1 MQHTHLFMPL
11 ALISAMAA
19 VQQVYAADEFIVRD
33 IKIDGLVRLTPTNV
47 YGMLPVNAGDRVND
61 TTIANAIRALYATGL
76 FDDIKASQEADVLIF
91 TVVER
96 PLISKVEFKGNKLI
110 PKEALEEG
118 LKKMGIAEGEVLKKS
133 ALQTIET
140 ELEQQYMQQG
150 RYDADVKVITTAKPN
165 NRVDLTV
172 DFVEG
177 KAAKVVDI
185 NIIGNTVFQ
194 ESEIKQAFAV
204 KESGWSSI
212 VTRND
217 RYAREKMAA
226 SLEALRALY
235 LNKGYINFNI
245 TNSNLNLS
253 EDKKNIFVEVAVE
266 EGEQFKFG
274 ETKFLGDA
282 LYKPEELKALKIYK
296 DGETYSQ
303 EKVNAVKQLLLRKY
317 GNAGYYYAEV
327 NMVPEINKETKL
339 VDLNYYINPGQQVT
353 VRRIN
358 FMGNT
363 KTADEVLRREMR
375 QMEGALASNEKIDLS
390 KVRLERTGFF
400 KTVDIK
406 PARIPNVSDQ
416 VDLNI
421 NVEEQHS
428 GTSTLAVGFSQSGG
442 VTFQAGLSQTNFLGT
457 GNSVA
462 IDLSRSETQDYYNL
476 SVTDPYFTIDG
487 VRRGYN
493 MYYRKTKL
501 DDNYNVNNYVTDSL
515 GGGITFGYPID
526 ENQSISAGLN
536 IDQTDVTTGPY
547 VSTYVRDYLLANGG
561 KAKGQGKYCSTDKLM
576 SQREIEKARDGV
588 NYVEPNPIP
597 AGYDDALCVNTANAN
612 ADVGFTPFDNQFG
625 GDFLTYNLNLGWSF
639 NTLNRPVFPTNG
651 MSHRVNAEIAL
662 PGSDVEY
669 QKLTYDAQAF
679 LPLPYDFVLR
689 GYGKLGYGN
698 DLPFYKNF
706 YAGGFGSVR
715 GYDNSTLGPK
725 YPAVT
730 NNESRNI
737 DYNPE
742 EVGGN
747 ALIQFGAELALPL
760 PFKGDWTRQVRP
772 VLFAEGAQVFDTQC
786 SIPSGKLYLAGT
798 PTDPGVDAKKYCE
811 DNFGF
816 DAENMRYSVGV
827 GFTWITMIGPLSLS
841 YAYPLND
848 KPGDQTKNIQFEIG
862 RTF

>member
-11 ALISAMAA
+11 ALVSAMAA
-19 VQQVYAADEFIVRD
+19 TQQVYAADEFIARD
-33 IKIDGLVRLTPTNV
+33 IKIDGLVRLTPANV
-47 YGMLPVNAGDRVND
+47 YGMIPVNSGDRVNEAVL
-61 TTIANAIRALYATGL
+61 ANAIRSLYATGL
-76 FDDIKASQEADVLIF
+76 FDDIQASREADTLVF
-91 TVVER
+91 KVVER
-96 PLISKVEFKGNKLI
+96 PIISKVEFKGNKLI
-110 PKEALEEG
+110 PKEALEDG
-118 LKKMGIAEGEVLKKS
+118 LKKMGVAEGEVLKKS
-133 ALQTIET
+133 ALQTLES

-150 RYDADVKVITTAKPN
+150 RYDADVRVITTARPN

-172 DFVEG
+172 EFVEG

-185 NIIGNTVFQ
+185 NIIGNTVFK
-194 ESEIKQAFAV
+194 ESDIKQAFAV
-204 KESGWSSI
+204 KESSWSSI

-245 TNSNLNLS
+245 TNSSLNLS
-253 EDKKNIFVEVAVE
+253 EDKKHIFVEVSVD

-274 ETKFLGDA
+274 ESKFLGDA
-282 LYKPEELKALKIYK
+282 LYKPEELTALKIYK

-327 NMVPEINKETKL
+327 NIVPQIDKETKL

-358 FMGNT
+358 FAGNS

-400 KTVDIK
+400 KTVDVK
-406 PARIPNVSDQ
+406 PVRIPNVPDQ
-416 VDLNI
+416 IDLNV

-442 VTFQAGLSQTNFLGT
+442 VTFQAGLSQTNFMGT

-501 DDNYNVNNYVTDSL
+501 DEDYNVNNYVTDSL
-515 GGGITFGYPID
+515 GGGINFGYPID

-536 IDQTDVTTGPY
+536 IDQTEVTTGPY
-547 VSTYVRDYLLANGG
+547 VSTYVRDYLLAHGG
-561 KAKGQGKYCSTDKLM
+561 KTKSTSTYCMVDLVPDSEGVYVCPDGQTSAPYGS
-576 SQREIEKARDGV
+576 E
-588 NYVEPNPIP
+588 
-597 AGYDDALCVNTANAN
+597 
-612 ADVGFTPFDNQFG
+612 FT
-625 GDFLTYNLNLGWSF
+625 GDFLTYNLNLGWSY
-639 NTLNRPVFPTNG
+639 NTLNRPVFPTSG
-651 MSHRVNAEIAL
+651 MSHRVNGEIAL

-669 QKLTYDAQAF
+669 QKLTYDAQAYF
-679 LPLPYDFVLR
+679 PLGKDFVLR

-706 YAGGFGSVR
+706 YAGGYGSVR

-725 YPAVT
+725 YPGVYFSDIGKT
-730 NNESRNI
+730 DPS
-737 DYNPE
+737 PE

-747 ALIQFGAELALPL
+747 ALVQFGTELALPV
-760 PFKGDWTRQVRP
+760 PFKGDWARQVRP
-772 VLFAEGAQVFDTQC
+772 VIFAEGAQVFDTQC
-786 SIPSGKLYLAGT
+786 NVSNNDIFVNGDSVSSKQ
-798 PTDPGVDAKKYCE
+798 YCE

-816 DAENMRYSVGV
+816 DFGNMRYSVGV

-841 YAYPLND
+841 YAYPLNE
-848 KPGDQTKNIQFEIG
+848 KPGDETKNIQFEIG

>member
-11 ALISAMAA
+11 ALVSAMAA
-19 VQQVYAADEFIVRD
+19 VQQVYAVDEFIVRD
-33 IKIDGLVRLTPTNV
+33 IQIDGLVRLTPANV
-47 YGMLPVNAGDRVND
+47 YGMIPVNSGDRVND
-61 TTIANAIRALYATGL
+61 ATIANAIRSLYATGL
-76 FDDIKASQEADVLIF
+76 FDDIKAAQQDDTLVF
-91 TVVER
+91 QVVER
-96 PLISKVEFKGNKLI
+96 PIISKVEFKGNKLI

-118 LKKMGIAEGEVLKKS
+118 LKKMGVAEGEVLKKS
-133 ALQTIET
+133 ALQTLES

-150 RYDADVKVITTAKPN
+150 RYDADVKVITTARPN
-165 NRVDLTV
+165 NRVDLTIE
-172 DFVEG
+172 FIEG
-177 KAAKVVDI
+177 KAAKVFDI
-185 NIIGNTVFQ
+185 NIIGNTVFKD
-194 ESEIKQAFAV
+194 SEIKQAFAV
-204 KESGWSSI
+204 KESGWASVIS
-212 VTRND
+212 RND

-235 LNKGYINFNI
+235 LNRGYINFNI
-245 TNSNLNLS
+245 NNSSLNLS
-253 EDKKNIFVEVAVE
+253 EDKQHIFIEVSID

-274 ETKFLGDA
+274 QTKFLGDA
-282 LYKPEELKALKIYK
+282 LYAPEELKALQIYK

-327 NMVPEINKETKL
+327 NVVPQINEETKQ

-358 FMGNT
+358 FSGNT

-406 PARIPNVSDQ
+406 PVRVPNVPDQ
-416 VDLNI
+416 VDLNVA
-421 NVEEQHS
+421 VEEQHS

-457 GNSVA
+457 GNAVS

-501 DDNYNVNNYVTDSL
+501 DDDYNVNNYVTDSF
-515 GGGITFGYPID
+515 GGGINFGYPID

-536 IDQTDVTTGPY
+536 IDQTEVTTGPY

-561 KAKGQGKYCSTDKLM
+561 RTTQSEPYCLDANIEVGEKCQNWSDPKGTEFK
-576 SQREIEKARDGV
+576 
-588 NYVEPNPIP
+588 
-597 AGYDDALCVNTANAN
+597 
-612 ADVGFTPFDNQFG
+612 
-625 GDFLTYNLNLGWSF
+625 GDFLTYNLSLGWSY
-639 NTLNRPVFPTNG
+639 NTLNRPIFPTTG

-669 QKLTYDAQAF
+669 QKVTYDAQAYY
-679 LPLPYDFVLR
+679 PLGKDFVLR

-698 DLPFYKNF
+698 DLPFYKNY
-706 YAGGFGSVR
+706 YAGGYGSVR

-725 YPAVT
+725 YDGVYFSDRGQKDP
-730 NNESRNI
+730 S
-737 DYNPE
+737 PE

-747 ALIQFGAELALPL
+747 ALVQFGTELALPV
-760 PFKGDWTRQVRP
+760 PFKGDWARQVRP
-772 VLFAEGAQVFDTQC
+772 VIFAEGAQVFDTQC
-786 SIPSGKLYLAGT
+786 DVQATDAGRQ
-798 PTDPGVDAKKYCE
+798 YCK
-811 DNFGF
+811 DNYGF
-816 DAENMRYSVGV
+816 DFGEMRYSVGV

-841 YAYPLND
+841 YAYPLNE
-848 KPGDQTKNIQFEIG
+848 KPGDETKNIQFEIG

>member
-11 ALISAMAA
+11 ALISAMAT
-19 VQQVYAADEFIVRD
+19 VQQVYAAEDYIVRD
-33 IKIDGLVRLTPTNV
+33 IKVDGLVRLTPANV
-47 YGMLPVNAGDRVND
+47 YGMIPLNSGDRVSD
-61 TTIANAIRALYATGL
+61 AALANAIRSLYATGL
-76 FDDIKASQEADVLIF
+76 FDDIKTEKQGDTLVF
-91 TVVER
+91 KVVER

-118 LKKMGIAEGEVLKKS
+118 LKKMGITEGEVLKKS
-133 ALQTIET
+133 ALQTVES

-150 RYDADVKVITTAKPN
+150 RYDADVKVVTTAKPN
-165 NRVDLTV
+165 NRVDLTIE
-172 DFVEG
+172 FFEG

-185 NIIGNTVFQ
+185 NIIGNTVFK
-194 ESEIKQAFAV
+194 ESEIEQAFAV
-204 KESGWSSI
+204 KESGWTSI
-212 VTRND
+212 ISRND

-226 SLEALRALY
+226 SLESLRALY

-245 TNSNLNLS
+245 NHSSLNLS
-253 EDKKNIFVEVAVE
+253 EDKKNIFVEVSVD

-282 LYKPEELKALKIYK
+282 LYTPAELKALQIYK
-296 DGETYSQ
+296 DGDIYSQ

-327 NMVPEINKETKL
+327 NVVPQIDKETHL
-339 VDLNYYINPGQQVT
+339 VDLNYYVNPGQQVT

-358 FMGNT
+358 FTGNT

-406 PARIPNVSDQ
+406 PARVPNTADQ

-442 VTFQAGLSQTNFLGT
+442 ITFQAGLSQTNFMGT

-462 IDLSRSETQDYYNL
+462 IDLSRSQTQDYYNL

-501 DDNYNVNNYVTDSL
+501 DEDYNVNNYVTDSF
-515 GGGITFGYPID
+515 GGGINFGYPID
-526 ENQSISAGLN
+526 ENQSVSAGLN
-536 IDQTDVTTGPY
+536 IDQTEVTTGPY
-547 VSTYVRDYLLANGG
+547 VSTYVRDYLLAHGG
-561 KAKGQGKYCSTDKLM
+561 KATGKAEDVCIGT
-576 SQREIEKARDGV
+576 IENLYED
-588 NYVEPNPIP
+588 
-597 AGYDDALCVNTANAN
+597 TANPTKITGTKCN
-612 ADVGFTPFDNQFG
+612 GQTVDYDNEFN
-625 GDFLTYNLNLGWSF
+625 GDFLTYNLNLGWSY
-639 NTLNRPVFPTNG
+639 NTLNRPVFPTSG
-651 MSHRVNAEIAL
+651 MSHRINGEIAL

-669 QKLTYDAQAF
+669 QKLTYDAQAYF
-679 LPLPYDFVLR
+679 PLGKDFVLR

-725 YPAVT
+725 YPGVT
-730 NNESRNI
+730 YSESRSKDN
-737 DYNPE
+737 DYE

-747 ALIQFGAELALPL
+747 ALIQFGTELALPL

-786 SIPSGKLYLAGT
+786 DVPSGQLYMTGSK
-798 PTDPGVDAKKYCE
+798 TDAGVDAKQYCK

-816 DAENMRYSVGV
+816 ELDNMRYSVGV

-848 KPGDQTKNIQFEIG
+848 KDGDETKNIQFEIG

>member
-1 MQHTHLFMPL
+1 
-11 ALISAMAA
+11 MAVA
-19 VQQVYAADEFIVRD
+19 QQVYAADEFIVQD
-33 IKIDGLVRLTPTNV
+33 IKFDGLVRLTPDNV
-47 YGMLPVNAGDRVND
+47 YGLVPINSGDRVND
-61 TTIANAIRALYATGL
+61 PIISNAIRSLYASGL
-76 FDDIKASQEADVLIF
+76 FDDIKAVQQGNTLVF
-91 TVVER
+91 QVVER
-96 PLISKVEFKGNKLI
+96 PVISKIELKGNKLI
-110 PKEALEEG
+110 PKEALEDG
-118 LKKMGIAEGEVLKKS
+118 LKKMGLAEGEVLKKS

-150 RYDADVKVITTAKPN
+150 RYDADITVKTTPRPN
-165 NRVDLTV
+165 NRVELLI

-177 KAAKVVDI
+177 KAAKVFDI
-185 NIIGNTVFQ
+185 NIIGNTVFK
-194 ESEIKQAFAV
+194 ESDIKQAFAV
-204 KESGWSSI
+204 KESGWSSVI
-212 VTRND
+212 SRND

-226 SLEALRALY
+226 SLEALRAMY
-235 LNKGYINFNI
+235 LNRGYINFNI
-245 TNSNLNLS
+245 TNSSLNLS
-253 EDKKNIFVEVAVE
+253 EDKKNVFIEVSVD

-274 ETKFLGDA
+274 QTKYLGDA
-282 LYKPEELKALKIYK
+282 LYKTEELQALQIFKE
-296 DGETYSQ
+296 GEIYSQ

-327 NMVPEINKETKL
+327 NVVPQINNDTKM

-358 FMGNT
+358 FTGNN

-406 PARIPNVSDQ
+406 PARIPGSPDQ
-416 VDLNI
+416 VDLNVA
-421 NVEEQHS
+421 VEEQHS

-457 GNSVA
+457 GNSVS

-476 SVTDPYFTIDG
+476 SVMDPYFTIDG

-493 MYYRKTKL
+493 LYYRKTKL
-501 DDNYNVNNYVTDSL
+501 DDDYNVNNYVTDSF
-515 GGGITFGYPID
+515 GGGINFGYPID
-526 ENQSISAGLN
+526 ENQSVSMGLN
-536 IDQTDVTTGPY
+536 IDQTEVTTGPY
-547 VSTYVRDYLLANGG
+547 VSTYVRDYLLSKGG
-561 KAKGQGKYCSTDKLM
+561 KATNRRTDVCTAYLY
-576 SQREIEKARDGV
+576 SQADLDVLDKKPR
-588 NYVEPNPIP
+588 PTNPP
-597 AGYDDALCVNTANAN
+597 EGYDIKDKCLDADRQTA
-612 ADVGFTPFDNQFG
+612 DLVDFDDQFK
-625 GDFLTYNLNLGWSF
+625 GDFLTYNLNLGWSY
-639 NTLNRPVFPTNG
+639 NTLNRPMFPTSG
-651 MSHRVNAEIAL
+651 MSHRINGEVAL

-679 LPLPYDFVLR
+679 FPLGKDFILR

-706 YAGGFGSVR
+706 FAGGFGSVR
-715 GYDNSTLGPK
+715 GYENSTLGPR
-725 YPAVT
+725 YPGVT
-730 NNESRNI
+730 FNETNQR
-737 DYNPE
+737 DWDPE

-747 ALIQFGAELALPL
+747 ALVQFGTELVLPI
-760 PFKGDWTRQVRP
+760 PFKGDWARQVRP

-786 SIPSGKLYLAGT
+786 DVPRGEIYVNSQVGR
-798 PTDPGVDAKKYCE
+798 VDAKQYCK

-816 DAENMRYSVGV
+816 DVDNMRYSVGA

-841 YAYPLND
+841 YAYPLNKKD
-848 KPGDQTKNIQFEIG
+848 GDETKNIQFEIG

>member
-11 ALISAMAA
+11 ALVSAMAA

-33 IKIDGLVRLTPTNV
+33 IKIDGLVRLTPANV
-47 YGMLPVNAGDRVND
+47 YTMLPVHSGDRVDDQAISNS
-61 TTIANAIRALYATGL
+61 IRALYASGM
-76 FDDIKASQEADVLIF
+76 FDDIKASKQGDTLVF

-96 PLISKVEFKGNKLI
+96 PLISKIELKGNKLI

-118 LKKMGIAEGEVLKKS
+118 LKKMGLAEGEVLKKS
-133 ALQTIET
+133 TLQTVES
-140 ELEQQYMQQG
+140 ELEQQYVQQG
-150 RYDADVKVITTAKPN
+150 RYDADVKVTTTAKPN
-165 NRVDLTV
+165 NRVDLLLE
-172 DFVEG
+172 FNEG

-185 NIIGNTVFQ
+185 NVIGNTVFSDSDIQ
-194 ESEIKQAFAV
+194 QAFAV
-204 KESGWSSI
+204 KESSWSSI
-212 VTRND
+212 VSRND

-235 LNKGYINFNI
+235 LNAGYINFDI
-245 TNSNLNLS
+245 TNSSLNLS
-253 EDKKNIFVEVAVE
+253 EDKNRIFIEVSVN

-282 LYKPEELKALKIYK
+282 LYKPEELKAMQIYK
-296 DGETYSQ
+296 DGATYSQ

-327 NMVPEINKETKL
+327 NVVPQINNETRV

-358 FMGNT
+358 FTGNT
-363 KTADEVLRREMR
+363 KTSDEVLRREMR
-375 QMEGALASNEKIDLS
+375 QIEGALASNEKIDLS
-390 KVRLERTGFF
+390 KVRLERTGYF

-406 PARIPNVSDQ
+406 PTRIPNMPDQ
-416 VDLNI
+416 VDLNV

-428 GTSTLAVGFSQSGG
+428 GTSTLAVGYSQSGG
-442 VTFQAGLSQTNFLGT
+442 VTFQAGLSQTNFMGT

-501 DDNYNVNNYVTDSL
+501 DSDYNVNNYVTDSL
-515 GGGITFGYPID
+515 GGGINFGYPID

-547 VSTYVRDYLLANGG
+547 VSTYVRDYLLAHGG
-561 KAKGQGKYCSTDKLM
+561 KVK
-576 SQREIEKARDGV
+576 
-588 NYVEPNPIP
+588 
-597 AGYDDALCVNTANAN
+597 NTATYCLVDLTEAN
-612 ADVGFTPFDNQFG
+612 NYTCPDGSVSNPYDSEFT
-625 GDFLTYNLNLGWSF
+625 GDFLTYNFTLGWSY
-639 NTLNRPVFPTNG
+639 NTLNRPQFPTSG
-651 MSHRVNAEIAL
+651 QSHRVNAEIAL

-669 QKLTYDAQAF
+669 QKITYDAQAF
-679 LPLPYDFVLR
+679 LPLGKDFVLR
-689 GYGKLGYGN
+689 GYGN

-706 YAGGFGSVR
+706 YAGGYGSVR

-725 YPAVT
+725 YDGVYYTETGQTDP
-730 NNESRNI
+730 S
-737 DYNPE
+737 PE

-747 ALIQFGAELALPL
+747 ALVQFGTELALPL

-786 SIPSGKLYLAGT
+786 DVFT
-798 PTDPGVDAKKYCE
+798 TDAAKQTCKDEY
-811 DNFGF
+811 GF
-816 DAENMRYSVGV
+816 DLGNMRYSVGV

-841 YAYPLND
+841 YAFPLND
-848 KPGDQTKNIQFEIG
+848 KPGDETKEIQFEIG

>member
-1 MQHTHLFMPL
+1 
-11 ALISAMAA
+11 
-19 VQQVYAADEFIVRD
+19 
-33 IKIDGLVRLTPTNV
+33 
-47 YGMLPVNAGDRVND
+47 
-61 TTIANAIRALYATGL
+61 
-76 FDDIKASQEADVLIF
+76 
-91 TVVER
+91 
-96 PLISKVEFKGNKLI
+96 
-110 PKEALEEG
+110 
-118 LKKMGIAEGEVLKKS
+118 
-133 ALQTIET
+133 
-140 ELEQQYMQQG
+140 
-150 RYDADVKVITTAKPN
+150 
-165 NRVDLTV
+165 
-172 DFVEG
+172 
-177 KAAKVVDI
+177 
-185 NIIGNTVFQ
+185 
-194 ESEIKQAFAV
+194 
-204 KESGWSSI
+204 
-212 VTRND
+212 
-217 RYAREKMAA
+217 MAA
-226 SLEALRALY
+226 SLESLRALY

-245 TNSNLNLS
+245 NHSSLNLS
-253 EDKKNIFVEVAVE
+253 EDKKNIFVEVSVD

-282 LYKPEELKALKIYK
+282 LYTPAELKALQIYK
-296 DGETYSQ
+296 DGDIYSQ

-327 NMVPEINKETKL
+327 NVVPQIDKETHL
-339 VDLNYYINPGQQVT
+339 VDLNYYVNPGQQVT

-358 FMGNT
+358 FTGNT

-406 PARIPNVSDQ
+406 PARVPNTADQ

-442 VTFQAGLSQTNFLGT
+442 ITFQAGLSQTNFMGT

-462 IDLSRSETQDYYNL
+462 IDLSRSQTQDYYNL

-501 DDNYNVNNYVTDSL
+501 DEDYNVNNYVTDSF
-515 GGGITFGYPID
+515 GGGINFGYPID

-536 IDQTDVTTGPY
+536 IDQTEVTTGPY
-547 VSTYVRDYLLANGG
+547 VSTYVRDYLLAHGG
-561 KAKGQGKYCSTDKLM
+561 KATGKAEDVCIGTIENLYEDPADPTKITGTKCNGQTVD
-576 SQREIEKARDGV
+576 
-588 NYVEPNPIP
+588 
-597 AGYDDALCVNTANAN
+597 YDNEFN
-612 ADVGFTPFDNQFG
+612 
-625 GDFLTYNLNLGWSF
+625 GDFLTYNLNLGWSY
-639 NTLNRPVFPTNG
+639 NTLNRPVFPTSG
-651 MSHRVNAEIAL
+651 MSHRVNGEIAL

-669 QKLTYDAQAF
+669 QKLTYDAQAYF
-679 LPLPYDFVLR
+679 PLGKDFVLR

-715 GYDNSTLGPK
+715 GYDNSTLGTK
-725 YPAVT
+725 YPGVT
-730 NNESRNI
+730 YSESRSKNN
-737 DYNPE
+737 DYE

-747 ALIQFGAELALPL
+747 ALIQFGTELALPL

-772 VLFAEGAQVFDTQC
+772 VIFAEGAQVFDTQC
-786 SIPSGKLYLAGT
+786 DVPSGQLYMTGSK
-798 PTDPGVDAKKYCE
+798 TDAGVDAKQYCK

-816 DAENMRYSVGV
+816 ELDNMRYSVGV

-848 KPGDQTKNIQFEIG
+848 KEGDETKNIQFEIG

>member
-11 ALISAMAA
+11 ALVSAMAA

-33 IKIDGLVRLTPTNV
+33 IKIDGLVRLTPANV
-47 YGMLPVNAGDRVND
+47 YTMLPVSSGDRVDDQAISNS
-61 TTIANAIRALYATGL
+61 IRALYASGM
-76 FDDIKASQEADVLIF
+76 FDDIKASKEGDTLVFKVI
-91 TVVER
+91 ER
-96 PLISKVEFKGNKLI
+96 PLISKIELKGNKLI

-118 LKKMGIAEGEVLKKS
+118 LKKMGLAEGEVLKKS
-133 ALQTIET
+133 TLQTVES
-140 ELEQQYMQQG
+140 ELEQQYVQQG
-150 RYDADVKVITTAKPN
+150 RYDADVKVTTTARPN
-165 NRVDLTV
+165 NRVDLLLE
-172 DFVEG
+172 FNEG

-185 NIIGNTVFQ
+185 NVIGNTVFSDSDIQ
-194 ESEIKQAFAV
+194 QAFAV
-204 KESGWSSI
+204 KESSWSSI
-212 VTRND
+212 VSRND

-235 LNKGYINFNI
+235 LNAGYINFDI
-245 TNSNLNLS
+245 TNSSLNLS
-253 EDKKNIFVEVAVE
+253 EDKKRIFIEVSVS
-266 EGEQFKFG
+266 EGQQFKFG
-274 ETKFLGDA
+274 ESKFLGDA
-282 LYKPEELKALKIYK
+282 LYKPEELKAMQIYK
-296 DGETYSQ
+296 DGSTYSQ

-327 NMVPEINKETKL
+327 NVVPQINNEARQ

-358 FMGNT
+358 FTGNT
-363 KTADEVLRREMR
+363 KTSDEVLRREMR

-390 KVRLERTGFF
+390 KVRLERTGYF
-400 KTVDIK
+400 KTVEVK
-406 PARIPNVSDQ
+406 PTRIPNMPDQ
-416 VDLNI
+416 VDLNV

-428 GTSTLAVGFSQSGG
+428 GTSTLAVGYSQSGG
-442 VTFQAGLSQTNFLGT
+442 ITFQAGLSQTNFMGT

-501 DDNYNVNNYVTDSL
+501 DSDYNVNNYVTDSL
-515 GGGITFGYPID
+515 GGGINFGYPID
-526 ENQSISAGLN
+526 ENQSVSAGLN
-536 IDQTDVTTGPY
+536 IDQTEVTTGPY
-547 VSTYVRDYLLANGG
+547 VSTYVRDYLKAHGG
-561 KAKGQGKYCSTDKLM
+561 KVK
-576 SQREIEKARDGV
+576 
-588 NYVEPNPIP
+588 
-597 AGYDDALCVNTANAN
+597 NTATYCLVDLTEDN
-612 ADVGFTPFDNQFG
+612 DYTCPDGQTSDPYESEFT
-625 GDFLTYNLNLGWSF
+625 GDFLTYNLTLGWSY
-639 NTLNRPVFPTNG
+639 NTLNRPVFPTTG
-651 MSHRVNAEIAL
+651 QSHRVNAEVAL

-669 QKLTYDAQAF
+669 QKITYDAQAF
-679 LPLPYDFVLR
+679 LPLGKDFVLR

-706 YAGGFGSVR
+706 YAGGYGSVR

-725 YPAVT
+725 YDGVYYSETGQTDP
-730 NNESRNI
+730 S
-737 DYNPE
+737 PE

-747 ALIQFGAELALPL
+747 ALVQFGTELALPL

-786 SIPSGKLYLAGT
+786 DVFSTEA
-798 PTDPGVDAKKYCE
+798 AKQTCKDEY
-811 DNFGF
+811 GF
-816 DAENMRYSVGV
+816 DLGNMRYSVGV

-841 YAYPLND
+841 YAFPLND
-848 KPGDQTKNIQFEIG
+848 KQGDQTKELQFEIG

>member
-11 ALISAMAA
+11 ALISAMAT
-19 VQQVYAADEFIVRD
+19 VQQVYAAEDYIVRD
-33 IKIDGLVRLTPTNV
+33 IKVDGLVRLTPANV
-47 YGMLPVNAGDRVND
+47 YGMIPLNSGDRVSD
-61 TTIANAIRALYATGL
+61 AALANAIRSLYATGL
-76 FDDIKASQEADVLIF
+76 FDDIKTEKQGDTLVF
-91 TVVER
+91 KVVER

-118 LKKMGIAEGEVLKKS
+118 LKKMGITEGEVLKKS
-133 ALQTIET
+133 ALQTVES

-150 RYDADVKVITTAKPN
+150 RYDADVKVVTTAKPN
-165 NRVDLTV
+165 NRVDLTIE
-172 DFVEG
+172 FVEG

-185 NIIGNTVFQ
+185 NIIGNTVFK
-194 ESEIKQAFAV
+194 ESEIEQAFAV
-204 KESGWSSI
+204 KESGWTSI
-212 VTRND
+212 ISRND

-226 SLEALRALY
+226 SLESLRALY

-245 TNSNLNLS
+245 NHSSLNLS
-253 EDKKNIFVEVAVE
+253 EDKKNIFVEVSVD

-282 LYKPEELKALKIYK
+282 LYTPAELKALQIYK
-296 DGETYSQ
+296 DGDIYSQ

-327 NMVPEINKETKL
+327 NVVPQIDKETHL
-339 VDLNYYINPGQQVT
+339 VDLNYYVNPGQQVT

-358 FMGNT
+358 FTGNT

-406 PARIPNVSDQ
+406 PARVPNTADQ

-457 GNSVA
+457 GNSVS

-501 DDNYNVNNYVTDSL
+501 DEDYNVNNYVTDSF
-515 GGGITFGYPID
+515 GGGINFGYPID
-526 ENQSISAGLN
+526 ENQSVSAGLN
-536 IDQTDVTTGPY
+536 IDQTEVTTGNG
-547 VSTYVRDYLLANGG
+547 VSTYVRDYLLANDG
-561 KAKGQGKYCSTDKLM
+561 KEIGKSEYCID
-576 SQREIEKARDGV
+576 
-588 NYVEPNPIP
+588 
-597 AGYDDALCVNTANAN
+597 TA
-612 ADVGFTPFDNQFG
+612 DPCTKQSKPDRFS
-625 GDFLTYNLNLGWSF
+625 GDYLTYNLNLGWSY
-639 NTLNRPVFPTNG
+639 NTLNRPVFPTSG
-651 MSHRVNAEIAL
+651 MSHRINGEIAL

-669 QKLTYDAQAF
+669 QKLTYDAQAYF
-679 LPLPYDFVLR
+679 PLAKDFVLR

-725 YPAVT
+725 YPGVT
-730 NNESRNI
+730 YSESRSKDN
-737 DYNPE
+737 DDE

-747 ALIQFGAELALPL
+747 ALIQFGTELALPL

-786 SIPSGKLYLAGT
+786 DVPSGQLYMTGSK
-798 PTDPGVDAKKYCE
+798 TDAGVDAKQYCK

-816 DAENMRYSVGV
+816 ELDNMRYSVGV

-848 KPGDQTKNIQFEIG
+848 KDGDETKNIQFEIG

>member
-11 ALISAMAA
+11 ALVSAMAA
-19 VQQVYAADEFIVRD
+19 TQQVYAADEFIARD
-33 IKIDGLVRLTPTNV
+33 IKIDGLVRLTPANV
-47 YGMLPVNAGDRVND
+47 YGMIPVNSGDRVNEAVL
-61 TTIANAIRALYATGL
+61 ANAIRSLYATGL
-76 FDDIKASQEADVLIF
+76 FDDIQASREADTLVF
-91 TVVER
+91 KVVER
-96 PLISKVEFKGNKLI
+96 PIISKVEFKGNKLI
-110 PKEALEEG
+110 PKEALEDG
-118 LKKMGIAEGEVLKKS
+118 LKKMGVAEGEVLKKS
-133 ALQTIET
+133 ALQTLES

-150 RYDADVKVITTAKPN
+150 RYDADVRVITTARPN

-172 DFVEG
+172 EFVEG

-185 NIIGNTVFQ
+185 NIIGNTVFK
-194 ESEIKQAFAV
+194 ESDIKQAFAV
-204 KESGWSSI
+204 KESSWSSI

-245 TNSNLNLS
+245 TNSSLNLS
-253 EDKKNIFVEVAVE
+253 EDKKHIFVEVSVD

-274 ETKFLGDA
+274 ESKFLGDA
-282 LYKPEELKALKIYK
+282 LYKPEELTALKIYK

-327 NMVPEINKETKL
+327 NIVPQIDKETKL

-358 FMGNT
+358 FAGNS

-400 KTVDIK
+400 KTVDVK
-406 PARIPNVSDQ
+406 PVRIPNVPDQ
-416 VDLNI
+416 IDLNV

-457 GNSVA
+457 GNAVS

-501 DDNYNVNNYVTDSL
+501 DDNYNVNNYVTDSF
-515 GGGITFGYPID
+515 GGGINFGYPID

-536 IDQTDVTTGPY
+536 IDQTEVTTGNR
-547 VSTYVRDYLLANGG
+547 VSTYIRDYLLENGG
-561 KAKGQGKYCSTDKLM
+561 KEIGSSNYCIDNNDPCGTKL
-576 SQREIEKARDGV
+576 KADR
-588 NYVEPNPIP
+588 
-597 AGYDDALCVNTANAN
+597 
-612 ADVGFTPFDNQFG
+612 FS
-625 GDFLTYNLNLGWSF
+625 GDYLTYNLNLGWSY
-639 NTLNRPVFPTNG
+639 NTLNRPIFPTNG

-662 PGSDVEY
+662 PGSDVEF
-669 QKLTYDAQAF
+669 QKVTYDAQAYF
-679 LPLPYDFVLR
+679 PLGHDFVLR
-689 GYGKLGYGN
+689 GYSKLGFGN

-706 YAGGFGSVR
+706 YAGGYGSVR

-725 YPAVT
+725 YDSVYAEH
-730 NNESRNI
+730 NSLENF
-737 DYNPE
+737 DLE

-747 ALIQFGAELALPL
+747 ALVQFGTELALPV

-772 VLFAEGAQVFDTQC
+772 VVFAEGAQVFDTQC
-786 SIPSGKLYLAGT
+786 DVSSSADLR
-798 PTDPGVDAKKYCE
+798 KYCK
-811 DNFGF
+811 DNYGF
-816 DAENMRYSVGV
+816 DFGEMRYSVGV

-848 KPGDQTKNIQFEIG
+848 KQGDDTKNIQFEIG